1 MKIAIIK
8 RDFPLIEG
16 ILQSYKKA
24 FECLGHKVFAKTNKD
39 GLSTE
44 DMLDIIDFKPDV
56 VIGYGLDAMLK
67 ATGGYAFRIL
77 KIPVI
82 SLCYDN
88 LFFFLE
94 EDKIEEMRNY
104 PEYYYSFIWDD
115 VYLDI
120 YNKMNLP
127 NGHKILLALDDE
139 KFYPMD
145 IKKEKGIVIVGSLP
159 KELDDFST
167 GNEICDKC
175 TSDVIDLKIANIDI
189 PVLEICDYLY
199 KNIEE
204 YKIVEDLY
212 KYKPYQFWRGIY
224 SKIHIAGGTK
234 YRNYVASIID
244 DVDLYVYGECY
255 LNKNNIHI
263 RNRVNYG
270 QELCKVYNSYE
281 MNLNLSTL
289 QLETS
294 INNRP
299 FDCFGSKSFVLSDYK
314 KDLEVV
320 FPDHYKE
327 ISFKNYNELGEKG
340 EYYLSHEKERK
351 EITEDLYNI
360 IVSNHTYKHRAEY
373 ILDIFNNRR

>member
-1 MKIAIIK
+1 MNIAIIVGENLLERSIMRSY
-8 RDFPLIEG
+8 RD
-16 ILQSYKKA
+16 A
-24 FECLGHKVFAKTNKD
+24 FIDLGHRVYVKSFAQ
-39 GLSTE
+39 GYTE
-44 DMLDIIDFKPDV
+44 NDIISIIDFKPDFIIFYGN
-56 VIGYGLDAMLK
+56 IGILK
-67 ATGGYAFRIL
+67 ATKGYLFRYM
-77 KIPVI
+77 KIPVVC
-82 SLCYDN
+82 LYYDN
-88 LFFFLE
+88 LFFGLNPDFE
-94 EDKIEEMRNY
+94 EEMKNY

-167 GNEICDKC
+167 GNEICDKF
-175 TSDVIDLKIANIDI
+175 TSDVIDLKIENIDI

-212 KYKPYQFWRGIY
+212 KYKTYQFWRGIY
-224 SKIHIAGGTK
+224 YKIHIAGGTK

>member
-8 RDFPLIEG
+8 RDYPLLEG

-24 FECLGHKVFAKTNKD
+24 FECLGHKVFTKTNKD

-56 VIGYGLDAMLK
+56 VIGYGLDAMIK

-77 KIPVI
+77 KIPII

-159 KELDDFST
+159 KDLDDFST
-167 GNEICDKC
+167 GNEICDKF
-175 TSDVIDLKIANIDI
+175 TSDVIDLKIENIDI